1 MSIRNAVGQSWVLT
15 ALAVGFGAW
24 LVVIAFRTMNNME
37 SVWASSAGV
46 GYTAVSGLVGLAVMV
61 AALALLF
68 VLFGEIGES
77 DPGPEPWM
85 PEEER

>member
-1 MSIRNAVGQSWVLT
+1 MSIRNAVGQSRLLT
-15 ALAVGFGAW
+15 AMAVGFGAW
-24 LVVIAFRTMNNME
+24 LVVVAFRTLNNME

-46 GYTAVSGLVGLAVMV
+46 GYTAVSGLVGLVVML

-68 VLFGEIGES
+68 VLFGELGES
-77 DPGPEPWM
+77 EPGPEPWT